1 MSFNSNLKEFLRPSE
16 VNDILPDGT
25 AIFVGINL
33 IREDG
38 KWVQKSAFA
47 KVQNMGKAYKPS
59 TKNKINNES
68 KIADVLGEDY
78 VLKENSDF

>member
-1 MSFNSNLKEFLRPSE
+1 VSFNNNLKEFLRPSE

-25 AIFVGINL
+25 AIFLGINL
-33 IREDG
+33 IKEEG

-47 KVQNMGKAYKPS
+47 KVQNMGKLYKPS

-78 VLKENSDF
+78 ALKENSDF